1 MSLKNTKLVI
11 CRKCWGMG
19 VIDGGENVTLCEDC
33 RGLGFV
39 RVPMTNAD
47 RIRAM
52 TDEELREF
60 LCSNTQCEVCGY
72 EAWGGCELLKW
83 LQMPAEGD

>member
-1 MSLKNTKLVI
+1 MANEKPCKNCGTPITK
-11 CRKCWGMG
+11 
-19 VIDGGENVTLCEDC
+19 EYCEDGWPNGC
-33 RGLGFV
+33 DHWTPKK
-39 RVPMTNAD
+39 PMTNAD

-83 LQMPAEGD
+83 LKEPAEK